1 MKRLMLFVESVFI
14 NIRFYA
20 LGEGL
25 HGSTQGVDKR
35 GVGFV
40 RTVGAHLLL
49 AACGGLGALEIQADV
64 IKRRV
69 GISIGL

>member
-1 MKRLMLFVESVFI
+1 
-14 NIRFYA
+14 
-20 LGEGL
+20 
-25 HGSTQGVDKR
+25 VDKR